1 MENKNTIL
9 IVEDERPL
17 LAVIKKKLEGSG
29 FDTLTARSVEQAKE
43 YLGQAEKVNVIWLD
57 HYLLG
62 RENGLDFVTEL
73 KNEESKYKEIPVFV
87 VSNTATQEKVVS
99 YLQLGVSKYYTKA
112 DHRLDDIVGDIKDF
126 LEKN

>member
-17 LAVIKKKLEGSG
+17 LAVIKKKLESSG

-43 YLGQAEKVNVIWLD
+43 YLDQAEKVNVIWLD

-73 KNEESKYKEIPVFV
+73 KMEDSKYREIPVFV

-99 YLQLGVSKYYTKA
+99 YLQLGVNKYYTKA
-112 DHRLDDIVGDIKDF
+112 DHRLDDIVADIKDF